1 MSERLLNNLREEMYE
16 KYPEYKKNRRFN
28 FFSQLKKHEHSSS
41 ESSLEKYDCQ
51 HRQKIIKRWNEDY
64 FKIKKIKN
72 KEKKNAQAKIDLA
85 ILQQKLK
92 VNKNYEEDFQKIK
105 NDNINKYERSRERN
119 KKNLSDYG
127 DSDETI
133 SKNDL

>member
-1 MSERLLNNLREEMYE
+1 MYE

-41 ESSLEKYDCQ
+41 ESSLEKYDVTK
-51 HRQKIIKRWNEDY
+51 RKKIIERWNKDY
-64 FKIKKIKN
+64 FTLKKIKD
-72 KEKKNAQAKIDLA
+72 KEKKNTQAKIDLA
-85 ILQQKLK
+85 ILKQKLK
-92 VNKNYEEDFQKIK
+92 VTKNYDEDFRKIK
-105 NDNINKYERSRERN
+105 YGNYNENKYERSRDKIE
-119 KKNLSDYG
+119 KDSSAYG